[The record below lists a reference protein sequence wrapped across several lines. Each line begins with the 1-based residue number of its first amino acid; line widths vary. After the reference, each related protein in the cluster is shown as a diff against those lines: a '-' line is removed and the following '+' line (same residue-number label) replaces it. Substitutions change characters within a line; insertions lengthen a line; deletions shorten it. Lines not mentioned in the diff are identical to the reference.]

1 MAWPR
6 RLEGVGDDVRY
17 AGRAFRRS
25 PVFAAGAILTL
36 ALGIGANVA
45 VFAFVNGLLLQPL
58 PFPKPDRL
66 VAVEDLLPAYPGE
79 GLPVSAL
86 NFEDWQKRQRVF
98 SAMAIYLEAPMV
110 LTGSGDAER
119 VFGARSSASLFRA
132 LGVAPASGRTFTD
145 EEDRRGGP
153 PVVVISHGLWQRRFG
168 GEPAVGRTLLVD
180 EVPRTVVGVMPPGFD
195 FPDATALWIPATVD
209 PAIYPRGRH
218 SFSCVARLRD
228 GETPASA
235 LAEMRGIAKQL
246 ATDYRADNEGLDV
259 TLRALR
265 GSLVPSETSRGF
277 SLLMGTVAFVL
288 LIACANL
295 ANLMLARAATRRP
308 EMAIRSA
315 LGASRGRII
324 RQALT
329 ESGMLAAAG
338 TALGLLAGAWGR
350 DLLVALVPVEL
361 PAWLRFEIDGTVT
374 AFALS
379 LAALTT
385 LLVGLA
391 PAIRSSRPAIA
402 SALAASSARVA
413 GGGDR
418 VRAALIVAEV
428 ALAAVLLVG
437 GGLMMRALAAVLA
450 NDPGVRPA
458 NVWTGRLAIPPAK
471 YQTEDR
477 QRAFFAETLDR
488 VRALPGVRR
497 ASAVSSLP
505 MAGSTSSRDVTIEG
519 RPRAAA
525 NEELLAVICAAL
537 PDYFETVG
545 IRLLRGRT
553 FDARDGLPGTPPVAV
568 VNEMFAKRYLPP
580 GDPIGR
586 RVSLGDGTGDD
597 PWMTIV
603 GVTADVRHED
613 LGAAPEAG
621 LFLPYNQKPAAA
633 MTLVVLAAASPL
645 SLTEPIRRAVASID
659 RDRPLYAVRTLEQV
673 MARSI
678 WQSRLFAWL
687 VGVFGGVA
695 LVLAAVGIFSVISY
709 SVTERT
715 RELGLRLAL
724 GAAPGQLRWLVLRQ
738 GLGVALIGL
747 AVGLAGAAAVGRIL
761 GSWLH
766 GVSPTDPATYAAVS
780 LVLAG
785 AAIAACLVPAR
796 RATRV
801 NPAITLRGL

>member
-1 MAWPR
+1 
-6 RLEGVGDDVRY
+6 
-17 AGRAFRRS
+17 
-25 PVFAAGAILTL
+25 
-36 ALGIGANVA
+36 
-45 VFAFVNGLLLQPL
+45 
-58 PFPKPDRL
+58 
-66 VAVEDLLPAYPGE
+66 
-79 GLPVSAL
+79 
-86 NFEDWQKRQRVF
+86 
-98 SAMAIYLEAPMV
+98 
-110 LTGSGDAER
+110 
-119 VFGARSSASLFRA
+119 
-132 LGVAPASGRTFTD
+132 
-145 EEDRRGGP
+145 
-153 PVVVISHGLWQRRFG
+153 
-168 GEPAVGRTLLVD
+168 
-180 EVPRTVVGVMPPGFD
+180 
-195 FPDATALWIPATVD
+195 
-209 PAIYPRGRH
+209 
-218 SFSCVARLRD
+218 
-228 GETPASA
+228 
-235 LAEMRGIAKQL
+235 
-246 ATDYRADNEGLDV
+246 
-259 TLRALR
+259 
-265 GSLVPSETSRGF
+265 
-277 SLLMGTVAFVL
+277 
-288 LIACANL
+288 
-295 ANLMLARAATRRP
+295 
-308 EMAIRSA
+308 
-315 LGASRGRII
+315 
-324 RQALT
+324 
-329 ESGMLAAAG
+329 
-338 TALGLLAGAWGR
+338 
-350 DLLVALVPVEL
+350 VALVPVEL
-361 PAWLRFEIDGTVT
+361 PAWLRFEIDGTV
-374 AFALS
+374 AVFALS

-537 PDYFETVG
+537 PEYFETVG

-687 VGVFGGVA
+687 VGVFGAVA
-695 LVLAAVGIFSVISY
+695 LVLAAVGIFSVISC